1 MMADSIKHSIQR
13 LLDDVDAWFFNYFTY
28 EHFDSDRELLEK
40 LLLLTDESDC
50 CILSNCKNS
59 LVHEYNWPVEY
70 IEQNYDKIISQ
81 LKKTGDIFM
90 LNVLN
95 PKLSQ
100 TSHKVTMP
108 QPNP

>member
-1 MMADSIKHSIQR
+1 MTDHTKYSIQR

-40 LLLLTDESDC
+40 LLLLTDERDY
-50 CILSNCKNS
+50 CIINNCKSS
-59 LVHEYNWPVEY
+59 LVHEYKWPIEY

-81 LKKTGDIFM
+81 LKKTGNTFM

-95 PKLSQ
+95 HKLSQ
-100 TSHKVTMP
+100 TSHKATMP
-108 QPNP
+108 QPK

>member
-1 MMADSIKHSIQR
+1 MTDYTKQSIQR

-40 LLLLTDESDC
+40 LLLLTDENDC
-50 CILSNCKNS
+50 CILNSCKNS
-59 LVHEYNWPVEY
+59 LVHEYKWPVEY
-70 IEQNYDKIISQ
+70 IEQSYDKIISQ
-81 LKKTGDIFM
+81 LKKTGDTFM

-100 TSHKVTMP
+100 TSCKVIMP
-108 QPNP
+108 QPK